1 MTGRSPHTTQSAA
14 RQLVTGIDRPTVK
27 QLPTV
32 VFFVAVVVACAV
44 FPDRLIANGTA
55 VVVATFVLTAVTVWV
70 LLFPRDGRW
79 AHLAY
84 LIPLIDFVAIGILQ
98 IGVGRVEG
106 SFIALVFLPLA
117 WLAAEYGR
125 RHAVMAGAGA
135 AVAVLLP
142 LAFDWQLW
150 QEPFFVTRAFVSIG
164 VFAVSALLIN
174 LLARRIHKRAQAAR
188 RLAKEL
194 EHALEESLEQT
205 AELAK
210 SEARLREMERMFT
223 GVWEA
228 VSEQVVVGTDTS
240 GLVDAWNPGATRLL
254 GYSEREA
261 LGRLYVNELHDSV
274 ELDHRSRELG
284 YPSGETVLNPGFSA
298 LVEQAR
304 RGTAD
309 VRDWTYIAFDGSR
322 IPVSVS
328 VTARVDEAG
337 EIVGY
342 LFVAG
347 DETGAQE
354 ISRLKD
360 EFLGLVS
367 HELRTPLSSILGY
380 LELLRDDASDS
391 LSEEQL
397 NYLNVAERNAQRL
410 LKIVSDLLFAA
421 QVDAGGFPIQLRPMS
436 LTEVVQSS
444 IESAQPTAGGAGVEI
459 IAQLQPGVSI
469 NGDALRI
476 GQACDNLINNAIKF
490 SPNGG
495 TVTVTLG
502 CAGSRATVEV
512 LDTGMG
518 IPEEDL
524 DKLFSRFF
532 RTSAAIHNAV
542 PGIGLGLVI
551 SKSIITAHHG
561 EMGVESSEGHG
572 AKFWFNLPISREG
585 IQGTPGMPPTGQIS
599 VPRWQRDR

>member
-1 MTGRSPHTTQSAA
+1 MSSSASRTTQTAT

-32 VFFVAVVVACAV
+32 VFFVAIVVACAV
-44 FPDRLIANGTA
+44 FPSVFVRSQTAILIATGILA
-55 VVVATFVLTAVTVWV
+55 VATVFA

-84 LIPLIDFVAIGILQ
+84 LIPLADFLAIGILRLGAGTPQ
-98 IGVGRVEG
+98 G
-106 SFIALVFLPLA
+106 SFDALILLPLV

-125 RHAVMAGAGA
+125 RNAVMAASGAIV
-135 AVAVLLP
+135 AVAIP
-142 LAFDWQLW
+142 LAFDWSLW
-150 QEPFFVTRAFVSIG
+150 EQPFFLTRSVIAAG
-164 VFAVSALLIN
+164 VFAVSAVLVN
-174 LLARRIHKRAQAAR
+174 LLARKIYKRERAAQ
-188 RLAKEL
+188 RLARER
-194 EHALEESLEQT
+194 EQALDDSLRNT
-205 AELAK
+205 AKLAE
-210 SEARLREMERMFT
+210 SEARLREMERMFM

-254 GYSEREA
+254 GYTEREA
-261 LGRLYVNELHDSV
+261 LGQLFVDQLHDRA
-274 ELDHRSRELG
+274 ELENRSRELG
-284 YPSGETVLNPGFSA
+284 FPAGETVLNPGFSA

-304 RGTAD
+304 NGTAD

-337 EIVGY
+337 EIIGY

-347 DETGAQE
+347 DVTGAQE
-354 ISRLKD
+354 IARLKD

-380 LELLRDDASDS
+380 LELLRDDARDE

-397 NYLNVAERNAQRL
+397 NYLSVAERNAQRL
-410 LKIVSDLLFAA
+410 LKLVSDLLFAA
-421 QVDAGGFPIQLRPMS
+421 QVDAGGFPITLRPMS
-436 LTEVVQSS
+436 LTEVVEAS
-444 IESAQPTAGGAGVEI
+444 IESAQPAAASAGVEI
-459 IAQLQPGVSI
+459 VTSIAPGVTI
-469 NGDALRI
+469 NGDALRL

-490 SPNGG
+490 SPKGG
-495 TVTVTLG
+495 TVTVSLSTS
-502 CAGSRATVEV
+502 ASRATVDV
-512 LDTGMG
+512 LDTGVG
-518 IPEEDL
+518 IAAAEL

-532 RTSAAIHNAV
+532 RTTAAIQNAV

-551 SKSIITAHHG
+551 SKSIVTAHHG
-561 EMGVESSEGHG
+561 DMGVESAEGRG
-572 AKFWFNLPISREG
+572 AKFWFTVPTAREAA
-585 IQGTPGMPPTGQIS
+585 TGQIS
-599 VPRWQRDR
+599 LPRPPRD

>member
-1 MTGRSPHTTQSAA
+1 MTHGSNRTTQSAA

-27 QLPTV
+27 QLPTA

-44 FPDRLIANGTA
+44 FPDRLVANGIA
-55 VVVATFVLTAVTVWV
+55 IVVATFVLTAATVWA

-84 LIPLIDFVAIGILQ
+84 LIPLVDFVAIGILR
-98 IGVGRVEG
+98 IGVGRAEG

-135 AVAVLLP
+135 TVAVLLP
-142 LAFDWQLW
+142 LAFNWQLW
-150 QEPFFVTRAFVSIG
+150 QEPFFVTRAFISIG

-174 LLARRIHKRAQAAR
+174 LLARSIHKRAQAAR

-205 AELAK
+205 AQLAK
-210 SEARLREMERMFT
+210 SETRLREMERMFT

-228 VSEQVVVGTDTS
+228 VSEQVVVGTDKS

-261 LGRLYVNELHDSV
+261 LGRLSVDQLHDPV
-274 ELDHRSRELG
+274 ELEYRSRELG

-304 RGTAD
+304 HGTAD

-337 EIVGY
+337 NIIGY

-354 ISRLKD
+354 VSRLKD

-367 HELRTPLSSILGY
+367 HELRTPLSSVLGY
-380 LELLRDDASDS
+380 LELLRDDAGDS
-391 LSEEQL
+391 LTPEQL
-397 NYLNVAERNAQRL
+397 NYLGVAERNAQRL

-421 QVDAGGFPIQLRPMS
+421 QVDADGFPIQLRPLS
-436 LTEVVQSS
+436 LTEVVQAS
-444 IESAQPTAGGAGVEI
+444 IESAQPVAAGAGVTI
-459 IAQLQPGVSI
+459 IAKLQPDVSI

-495 TVTVTLG
+495 TVTVTLTSTH
-502 CAGSRATVEV
+502 SRATVEI
-512 LDTGMG
+512 LDTGIG
-518 IPEEDL
+518 IPTEDL
-524 DKLFSRFF
+524 DQLFSRFF
-532 RTSAAIHNAV
+532 RTSAAIRNAV

-551 SKSIITAHHG
+551 SKAIVTAHHG
-561 EMGVESSEGHG
+561 DMGVESVEGRG
-572 AKFWFNLPISREG
+572 AKFWFNLPLTRDD
-585 IQGTPGMPPTGQIS
+585 IQGSPGMPPTGQIS
-599 VPRWQRDR
+599 VPRSQRGR